1 MSTTDETPELCEQC
15 WAVIDPGEPFVLG
28 VTTLREPDGTIHSV
42 GRYVHAGCFAEFHA
56 AVIVPERARARGA
69 L

>member
-1 MSTTDETPELCEQC
+1 MSAPALTLCEQC
-15 WAVIDPGEPFVLG
+15 CHAIAPGEPFVLG
-28 VTTLREPDGTIHSV
+28 VTVLRDPDGRIHEV
-42 GRYVHAGCFAEFHA
+42 ARYVHAGCFGEFHA